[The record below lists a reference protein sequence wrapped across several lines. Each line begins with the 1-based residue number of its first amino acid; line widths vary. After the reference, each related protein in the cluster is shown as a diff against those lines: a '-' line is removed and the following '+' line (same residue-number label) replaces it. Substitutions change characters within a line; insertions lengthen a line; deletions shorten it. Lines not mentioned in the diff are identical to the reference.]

1 VEASTDATPTDAA
14 AKPDMA
20 KAVKGDPSKQ
30 QPQDQGPET
39 EAPLA
44 PRAKKEVIAK
54 TGEESPDATTDAATQ
69 AVARPDG
76 KPVDLKDHATLDKP
90 DVAAPQP
97 VAVKTAPD
105 LTATAK
111 PQAAPPAP
119 PEVKFAQDNHDSI
132 VKGVQT
138 QLLPRGGTMQIRL
151 DPPELGAVNVI
162 LSIKDGVATA
172 SFQTS
177 NEQATQ
183 LLSHS
188 LSQLKTAMESTG
200 VTVDKLQVQQ
210 APKSQDSHSSKEEGQ
225 QGRGQPGGDEMAR
238 HQEQQRKE
246 MLRRMWRRLNVGSD
260 PLDLVA

>member
-1 VEASTDATPTDAA
+1 VADASATADAT
-14 AKPDMA
+14 

-30 QPQDQGPET
+30 PQDQAPQQRDQT

-44 PRAKKEVIAK
+44 PRDKRQVAKAEK
-54 TGEESPDATTDAATQ
+54 TDEAPADAALQT
-69 AVARPDG
+69 VAKADD
-76 KPVDLKDHATLDKP
+76 KPIDAKDHVSVNKP
-90 DVAAPQP
+90 DVQVPQP
-97 VAVKTAPD
+97 VVAKTTPD

-119 PEVKFAQDNHDSI
+119 PEVKFAQDNHESI

-151 DPPELGAVNVI
+151 DPPELGALHVI

-210 APKSQDSHSSKEEGQ
+210 APKNQDSQSSKEDSQ

-238 HQEQQRKE
+238 QQEQQRKE